1 MDNTRK
7 IRYVRILILSLA
19 FFLFSLSLLLFLISN
34 HKSRR
39 LFIFPSVDTGKYVVE
54 YRYLPNNPV
63 QGDLNLFLDELLLGS
78 GVERTKLL
86 FARGTKV
93 NSCFVRKGTLYL
105 DLSAELLQSGYGVI
119 DIKDGISLLKKN
131 IHKNFFGIWKIEVF
145 VDGKIAY
152 ED

>member
-7 IRYVRILILSLA
+7 VRYVRILILSLA

-39 LFIFPSVDTGKYVVE
+39 LFIFPSVDEGKYVVE

-86 FARGTKV
+86 FARGTKI

-105 DLSAELLQSGYGVI
+105 DLSADLLQTGSGVI
-119 DIKDGISLLKKN
+119 NIEEGIKLLKKN
-131 IHKNFFGIWKIEVF
+131 VHKNFFGIWNIEIF
-145 VDGKIAY
+145 VDGKYAY
-152 ED
+152 K